1 MLFTLIMAF
10 ACFSTCASFVTPTIR
25 ATPPQ
30 RIGHPLE
37 AVAKQRVAVIDGPE
51 WAWLQTFLN
60 QKNEESSSSRKQP
73 PSSTQHGYMTVLA
86 GTTTDG
92 DRVVGIQAN
101 NDKNDNDDDDDN
113 DNNNENPLVDLG
125 NGAFLYKD
133 SAATV
138 PSKVNYDDAIS
149 TMVASLT
156 GIHHA
161 IPKIEKVGGS
171 GQTFVSGKVVVMGGN
186 DYAKFCAEGLS
197 ALGSSVYLVTTRGV
211 KCNDRSV
218 QVLTPATGELELG
231 FSEVVGEFDTL
242 VDTMIDE
249 ARLVEKRK
257 RVVNNYD
264 DVLDNMGGSSIL
276 SLLKQRHKCQRYLST
291 QPMAQKMVGDA
302 GVLFGPGKVKN
313 REKDMVSKLS
323 SRRAPPASEY
333 QSIVPPK
340 DFGSTV
346 QTLLEKN
353 VLFSPKNGGDDVM
366 VRGWELQD
374 FWESA
379 SWPRDSNGANV
390 RYGLPVIDDIDLD
403 AEMINEAP
411 ATSNPVVRRRN
422 DDDNIGGQSTKEQ
435 KNPYVLDVN
444 SVSDLNHHVLTSDKH
459 CVLFMSASWCR
470 TCKYL
475 QSPYSRMARET
486 SGEHKDLFFAKANTA
501 GMKGKEIGKALD
513 VDAVPTFVL
522 FREGKRY
529 GSPLSISRL
538 PSKKLDWAVEHLASG
553 REWDSETFKE
563 LEAEEQE

>member
-1 MLFTLIMAF
+1 MTRTWMFTLSAF
-10 ACFSTCASFVTPTIR
+10 ACFSTCASFVTPSIR
-25 ATPPQ
+25 ATPPKI
-30 RIGHPLE
+30 IGRPLE
-37 AVAKQRVAVIDGPE
+37 AVAKQRVAVVDGPE
-51 WAWLQTFLN
+51 WAWLQNFLN
-60 QKNEESSSSRKQP
+60 QNDEGSSSSSKQP
-73 PSSTQHGYMTVLA
+73 TSTHGYMAVLA

-101 NDKNDNDDDDDN
+101 NDKNDDNDD
-113 DNNNENPLVDLG
+113 NENHLVDLG

-211 KCNDRSV
+211 KCNDKSV
-218 QVLTPATGELELG
+218 KVLTPATGELELG

-249 ARLVEKRK
+249 ARLMEKGK
-257 RVVNNYD
+257 PVVDND
-264 DVLDNMGGSSIL
+264 EDVLYNIGGSGVL

-313 REKDMVSKLS
+313 REKDIVSKVS

-353 VLFSPKNGGDDVM
+353 VLFSSKNGGDDVM

-390 RYGLPVIDDIDLD
+390 RYGLPVIDDIDFD

-411 ATSNPVVRRRN
+411 ATSNPVVRRLN
-422 DDDNIGGQSTKEQ
+422 DDDEIVSQSTKKQ
-435 KNPYVLDVN
+435 KNPDVLDVD
-444 SVSDLNHHVLTSDKH
+444 SVSDLNQHVLTSEKN

-475 QSPYSRMARET
+475 QSPYSRMAREI
-486 SGEHKDLFFAKANTA
+486 SREHEDLFFAKANTA

-529 GSPLSISRL
+529 GNPLSISRL

-553 REWDSETFKE
+553 REWDSETLKE